1 MSNNVQ
7 KFIRPVAGDSLFND
21 DSAQLDRD
29 PNRDSNN
36 ETDMIAKKSEMFEVT
51 ITGGDGLQNRR
62 YKTFDDAKAAA
73 LRVLKFYDRVGTR
86 AAHPAFIYGPDCG
99 PDGKKIT

>member
-1 MSNNVQ
+1 MLQSQ
-7 KFIRPVAGDSLFND
+7 KPFD
-21 DSAQLDRD
+21 DYSTTIPHNSIET

-51 ITGGDGLQNRR
+51 IAGGDGLQNRK

-86 AAHPAFIYGPDCG
+86 AAHPAVINGPDCG
-99 PDGKKIT
+99 SKGKTIT